1 VGFKQSDSFQKN
13 ISVPEWPDEQKED
26 FMTDIFVADRSVQ
39 IAKLK
44 TDLQVAT
51 NNAELTGVPLQ
62 DIVLCLL
69 QRSEDLCLLG
79 NERGL
84 DLARVGDFFAGDG
97 E

>member
-1 VGFKQSDSFQKN
+1 
-13 ISVPEWPDEQKED
+13 
-26 FMTDIFVADRSVQ
+26 MTDIFVADRSVQ
-39 IAKLK
+39 VAKLK

-51 NNAELTGVPLQ
+51 SNAELTGVPLQ
-62 DIVLCLL
+62 DIVLALL

-84 DLARVGDFFAGDG
+84 DLSRVGAFFQQDD